1 MATGSLRKRRGRA
14 GESMDEEAK
23 RILLVDD
30 SKLFLEIESS
40 FLAQRGYE
48 ILSARTGREALEK
61 ARKHRP
67 HVILLDLSMPEIDGD
82 EVCKQIKADPALKD
96 TVVIMLTS
104 ADRQEDRAR
113 CIAAGCDGYLTKTVN
128 RSELLASVARGL
140 QQVVRYDP
148 RLPINVKVEY
158 RTGGGEPQS
167 GVTLNLSVS
176 GMFIITED
184 PPPIGMQVEVEFEL
198 PDLAERFGLT
208 GHAAWNTSGMKRGAT
223 VHGFGLKFSE
233 GDPADFLQIS
243 DYVAKH
249 LSE

>member
-1 MATGSLRKRRGRA
+1 MA
-14 GESMDEEAK
+14 EEAK

-48 ILSARTGREALEK
+48 IVSARTGQEALEK
-61 ARKHRP
+61 SRIFKP

-82 EVCKQIKADPALKD
+82 EVCRQIKSDPEQKHA
-96 TVVIMLTS
+96 VVIMMTS

-128 RSELLASVARGL
+128 RSELLTSVARGL

-148 RLPINVKVEY
+148 RLPVNVKVQY
-158 RTGGGEPQS
+158 RSEGGELQS
-167 GVTLNLSVS
+167 GVTLNLSVA
-176 GMFIITED
+176 GMFIITEE
-184 PPPIGMQVEVEFEL
+184 PPPIGMPVEIEFQL
-198 PDLAERFGLT
+198 PDFDEILSMKGQVV
-208 GHAAWNTSGMKRGAT
+208 WNTSSMKRGT
-223 VHGFGLKFSE
+223 SVHGFGLKFSD
-233 GDPADFLQIS
+233 GDPADLLQIS

-249 LSE
+249 FAR